1 MTGWRAL
8 VVEDV
13 PLMRSALVTILRGHR
28 TISHVDEA
36 GSISSAGEL
45 IGREAY
51 DAVFLDVHLPDGYG
65 VELGRIAH
73 QRAVPAIVYC
83 TADPSFAVDAFRQ
96 EAVDYLLKPV
106 TATAVEQALARAER
120 RTEGTVSMPRALA
133 IRDGAKMSYIAAEL
147 VERVEA
153 AGHYQCVHA
162 AGEVHLLRQS
172 SAQIHEQLGP
182 GFVRVHRAMIV
193 RTTAIR
199 SLETERSGDGVL
211 HPESGATARFS
222 RTYRETIEVALTT
235 K

>member
-1 MTGWRAL
+1 
-8 VVEDV
+8 
-13 PLMRSALVTILRGHR
+13 MRSALVTILRGHR
-28 TISHVDEA
+28 TIAHVDEA
-36 GSISSAGEL
+36 DSISSASEL
-45 IGREAY
+45 IGHRY
-51 DAVFLDVHLPDGYG
+51 YNAVFLDVHLPDGFG
-65 VELGRIAH
+65 VELGRIA
-73 QRAVPAIVYC
+73 QERGIPAIVYC

-106 TATAVEQALARAER
+106 TATAVEQALARAAR
-120 RTEGTVSMPRALA
+120 RLEGTVSTSRALA
-133 IRDGAKMSYIAAEL
+133 IRDGAKVRYIAPEL

-172 SAQIHEQLGP
+172 SAQIHEELGP

-211 HPESGATARFS
+211 HLESGATARFS
-222 RTYRETIEVALTT
+222 RTYRESIDTALRC